1 MLILSSVA
9 VQSDADVP
17 EKRGAGDASSI
28 TVFSSVSNC
37 RPGLRPR
44 ISATRSGAFPFRFR
58 VSAVRD
64 GAEAFQAGA
73 AALGR
78 EAFPP

>member
-1 MLILSSVA
+1 MLVREGAAVRIVEVAHVDILLLSAQDDRRRRHAEAAGA
-9 VQSDADVP
+9 V
-17 EKRGAGDASSI
+17 
-28 TVFSSVSNC
+28 
-37 RPGLRPR
+37 
-44 ISATRSGAFPFRFR
+44 PFRFR

-73 AALGR
+73 AGLGR